1 LSGASSP
8 IAAPAPHGGGG
19 LLAAMGQ
26 RLVGAL
32 RLPDRMLRP
41 EALMRAAAGADPGVL
56 AAFDAEAP
64 LRLLLAEYRSH
75 ADLTLVGCFAA
86 RFDVLRLLRNLAAL
100 AAREAEAPALL
111 AAPVE
116 APIFITGFPRS
127 GTTFLHKLLA
137 EDPESRSPTV
147 WETVFPLPRPG
158 WRGDPPARRIEA
170 VDRQLAAFERL
181 APGFRAAHP
190 IDATS
195 PQECTEI
202 TAHVFRSF
210 RFETTHEIPGYRRW
224 LRTEA
229 DHGPA
234 YRFHRR
240 FLQHLQ
246 HGEDGRPR
254 RWVLKCPDHVFALD
268 ALAAAY
274 PDARVVFL
282 HRNPLDVLASVA
294 GLTAILRRPFTARL
308 DRAAIGRQVV
318 ADWRRGAAAMVEADR
333 RGLFPPE
340 RVAHLHFRD
349 LTRAPMETVEALY
362 GRFGLTLTEEARR
375 RIGRCVADLP
385 RGGYGGL
392 THVLADYGVDE
403 AAERARFAEYAEH
416 FGVAL

>member
-1 LSGASSP
+1 MSGASSS
-8 IAAPAPHGGGG
+8 
-19 LLAAMGQ
+19 LAALPDGAGHGVLSALGQ
-26 RLVGAL
+26 RVVGSL

-41 EALMRAAAGADPGVL
+41 EALLRAAGAREALPEG
-56 AAFDAEAP
+56 AEAP
-64 LRLLLAEYRSH
+64 LRLLLEDYRRH

-100 AAREAEAPALL
+100 AAREAAEPAIL

-116 APIFITGFPRS
+116 APIFITGFPRA

-137 EDPESRSPTV
+137 EDPASRCPMV

-158 WRGDPPARRIEA
+158 WRADPPARRIATVE
-170 VDRQLAAFERL
+170 RQLAAFERL

-190 IDATS
+190 ITATG

-202 TAHVFRSF
+202 TAHAFRSF
-210 RFETTHEIPGYRRW
+210 RFETTHAIPDYRRW

-229 DHGPA
+229 DHRPA

-246 HGEDGRPR
+246 HGAPPR

-268 ALAAAY
+268 ALAEAY
-274 PDARVVFL
+274 PDAQVVFL
-282 HRNPLDVLASVA
+282 HRDPVDMLASVA

-308 DRAAIGRQVV
+308 DRAAIGRQVTE
-318 ADWRRGAAAMVEADR
+318 DWVQGAAAMVEADR

-340 RVAHLHFRD
+340 RVAHLQFRD
-349 LTRAPMETVEALY
+349 LTRAPMETVAGLY
-362 GRFGLTLTEEARR
+362 DRFGLAMTAEAER
-375 RIGRCVADLP
+375 RIAAAIEGMP

-392 THVLADYGVDE
+392 THDLADYGIDP
-403 AAERARFAEYAEH
+403 AAERARFAGYTAR
-416 FGVAL
+416 FGGAA

>member
-1 LSGASSP
+1 MSATSP
-8 IAAPAPHGGGG
+8 AVAAAGGGDG

-26 RLVGAL
+26 RLVQGL

-41 EALMRAAAGADPGVL
+41 EALLRRAGAAEAL
-56 AAFDAEAP
+56 APFDGEAP
-64 LRLLLAEYRSH
+64 LRLLLEEYRRH
-75 ADLTLVGCFAA
+75 AALNLMGCFAA
-86 RFDVLRLLRNLAAL
+86 RFDVQRLLGNLVAL
-100 AAREAEAPALL
+100 RAREAEAPELL

-116 APIFITGFPRS
+116 APVFITGFPRS

-137 EDPESRSPTV
+137 EDPDSRSPAV
-147 WETVFPLPRPG
+147 WETVFPLPR
-158 WRGDPPARRIEA
+158 RSEDPPARRIA
-170 VDRQLAAFERL
+170 TVDRQLSTFERM

-190 IDATS
+190 ITATS

-210 RFETTHEIPGYRRW
+210 RFETTHEIPGYRHW
-224 LRTEA
+224 LGGA

-246 HGEDGRPR
+246 HGEVTPR

-282 HRNPLDVLASVA
+282 HRNPFEMLASVA

-308 DRAAIGRQVV
+308 DRAAIGRQVL
-318 ADWRRGAAAMVEADR
+318 ADWRRGAEAMVRAHR
-333 RGLFPPE
+333 AGLFPEE

-362 GRFGLTLTEEARR
+362 ARFGLPLTAAARQ
-375 RIGRCVADLP
+375 RIAAAIADLP

-392 THVLADYGVDE
+392 THALADYGIDP
-403 AAERARFAEYAEH
+403 AAEREGFADYAAC
-416 FGVAL
+416 FGVDL